1 MAHFQFETSINE
13 LVRLNAPVGGP
24 KPRWQR
30 KQDERTG
37 SDGCGNRL
45 ALPLSP
51 STTHRRPSASK
62 TPSKSPHNS
71 KSPLNSTTPKC
82 KSPVADRFIPNRNNM
97 DIDRSH
103 FLLTRAP
110 GEEND
115 GASQKVLQNAL
126 NEGQPPDSKILSFK
140 EKAPRAAE
148 GYHNSLRVLYSTT
161 ATTNTTKAH
170 STRLIPT
177 VPDRILDAP
186 DLRNDFYLKLIDWG
200 SKNVVAAA
208 LGCSVYLWSANSG
221 TISHLSEVNEPDYIS
236 GVCWLPGWNV
246 LAVGISNGTVE
257 IWDVELQKCMR
268 RMSGHAG
275 RISSLSWNSNI
286 LSRHENLSDLNT
298 PQFKKHY
305 NSTLN
310 SKITI
315 SEITMAI
322 KKLKNNKSTAEDGIA
337 NEMLK
342 WPSASGSIHN
352 HDVRVAEHHV
362 GSWVN
367 HEQEVC
373 GLAWSQSG
381 EYLASGGNDNIIN
394 IWDASNMSGS
404 PLYSFSH
411 HMAAVKALSWCPWQ
425 QSVLASGAGIADR
438 TIRFWNVN
446 TGLCLNTIDTGSQVS
461 GILWS
466 QEYKELISGHGYSAY
481 HLAIWKYPSMKKV
494 ADLKGHVSR
503 ILAMTQSPDEENVMT
518 AGADETL
525 QIWNCFKAKQKLNKS
540 ANAKTVPEAKL
551 SMLARSIR

>member
-286 LSRHENLSDLNT
+286 LS
-298 PQFKKHY
+298 
-305 NSTLN
+305 
-310 SKITI
+310 
-315 SEITMAI
+315 
-322 KKLKNNKSTAEDGIA
+322 
-337 NEMLK
+337 
-342 WPSASGSIHN
+342 SGSIHN